1 MCMSYTKI
9 LNYIN
14 IEQFSFSHCSLSLS
28 HYVVLSKGVWRRG
41 VLTSLFFFFLTE
53 VITEWGEA
61 RVGDMYN
68 SQTQ

>member
-1 MCMSYTKI
+1 MSYTKI

-28 HYVVLSKGVWRRG
+28 HYVVLSKGSGGG
-41 VLTSLFFFFLTE
+41 VRLHLFFFFFLTE